1 MLLLLPS
8 DSFSEA
14 YFAWL
19 NAVVN
24 ACAVFWLSSS
34 TYLIRCNNILYDD
47 DDDECVAST
56 YSMSMYLLCT
66 NARNILFNV
75 FL

>member
-1 MLLLLPS
+1 MLPS
-8 DSFSEA
+8 DNFSEA

-47 DDDECVAST
+47 DEYVAST
-56 YSMSMYLLCT
+56 YSISSYLLCT